1 MAACATVYANQA
13 QGPAVVACTRY
24 GLRWRI
30 ECGHR
35 SVLVEHSVGLLHLA
49 VLIANPG
56 QEIPALDLAAGVAVA
71 RNAAHSVSTSAQ
83 PVLDSEAMREYRR
96 RLSWLSTEIDDFEST
111 NDLHVRDGRVSEV
124 WELHDDPASNAWLW
138 A

>member
-1 MAACATVYANQA
+1 MAACATVYANQ
-13 QGPAVVACTRY
+13 
-24 GLRWRI
+24 
-30 ECGHR
+30 
-35 SVLVEHSVGLLHLA
+35 
-49 VLIANPG
+49 
-56 QEIPALDLAAGVAVA
+56 A